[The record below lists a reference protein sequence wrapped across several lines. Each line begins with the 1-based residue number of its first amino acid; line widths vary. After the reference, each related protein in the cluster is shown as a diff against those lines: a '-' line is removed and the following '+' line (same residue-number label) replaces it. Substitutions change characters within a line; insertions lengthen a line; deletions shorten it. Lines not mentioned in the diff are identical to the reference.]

1 MKDITLED
9 VRYGDRGVQYFTD
22 LAGPGPRLSTHLN
35 RAVDTTPPAVP
46 LPLVS
51 YSVWPWYLFRAVIDF
66 CPPSSLP
73 SSLRDSIL
81 TLKRLIRKDL
91 PLQPWVDRVGSV
103 KLLDFDQPDPTIV
116 IFSFD
121 PSVVKY
127 DPALAKLRTR
137 LLFLTL
143 LTRRMAELLARRI
156 LKPVDI
162 KARIEGFDPLQMELH
177 QVRVELKEL
186 QSALFGLRGERL
198 TAQSSEVSAS
208 RSLVSFS
215 ITQAAYARHAKA
227 EGVPRS
233 ERRLA
238 QWDTYAA
245 AAPRQYGANMRRVI
259 SKASA
264 KLPCPPS
271 LDPFSPEHRDWV
283 LTRKQGTDLAA
294 AAGQYDA
301 IRRDPDLVDLTFDE
315 EADFTMRSAA
325 GRRQVQERKLVVSP
339 VFLWKAVEAIFDSKG
354 DTIYT
359 CTCNACG
366 LQCLGN
372 KNTQHR
378 CTPQGAATFVSA
390 LDYVSRDMVLVSS
403 KISDVLGAD
412 VFDEQSDT
420 RSKPSI
426 SQMSWPA
433 SNCGLHFSTRQ
444 SAEYLA
450 QMRQLQAVLDHRPTP
465 ILIAPAKAS
474 LPEDVKYWAIPWAYR
489 KRLESKAILDGRL

>member
-1 MKDITLED
+1 
-9 VRYGDRGVQYFTD
+9 
-22 LAGPGPRLSTHLN
+22 
-35 RAVDTTPPAVP
+35 
-46 LPLVS
+46 
-51 YSVWPWYLFRAVIDF
+51 
-66 CPPSSLP
+66 
-73 SSLRDSIL
+73 
-81 TLKRLIRKDL
+81 
-91 PLQPWVDRVGSV
+91 
-103 KLLDFDQPDPTIV
+103 
-116 IFSFD
+116 
-121 PSVVKY
+121 
-127 DPALAKLRTR
+127 
-137 LLFLTL
+137 
-143 LTRRMAELLARRI
+143 MAELLARRI

-162 KARIEGFDPLQMELH
+162 KARIEGFDPLQMELL
-177 QVRVELKEL
+177 QVRDELKEL

-208 RSLVSFS
+208 RSLVSSS
-215 ITQAAYARHAKA
+215 ITQAPYSRHAKA

-245 AAPRQYGANMRRVI
+245 AAPRQYGANMKRVI

-301 IRRDPDLVDLTFDE
+301 IRRDPDLVDLTFDD
-315 EADFTMRSAA
+315 EAYFTMRSAV

-366 LQCLGN
+366 LQFFGN

-420 RSKPSI
+420 FKTVNIPDVLAGFQLWAAFFDEAERRI
-426 SQMSWPA
+426 SGSDEAA
-433 SNCGLHFSTRQ
+433 SS
-444 SAEYLA
+444 
-450 QMRQLQAVLDHRPTP
+450 
-465 ILIAPAKAS
+465 
-474 LPEDVKYWAIPWAYR
+474 
-489 KRLESKAILDGRL
+489 